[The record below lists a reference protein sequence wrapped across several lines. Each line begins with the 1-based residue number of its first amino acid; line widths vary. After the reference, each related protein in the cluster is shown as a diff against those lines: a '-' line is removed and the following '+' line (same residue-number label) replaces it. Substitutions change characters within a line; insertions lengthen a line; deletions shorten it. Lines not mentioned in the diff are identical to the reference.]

1 MDGTMPDSHAGHPG
15 GAVLHT
21 RMVARSPQ
29 EGHRAATPLEL
40 LFDLV
45 FVVAVAQA
53 AAGLHHAVGE
63 GHALAGLTSFAM
75 VFFALWWAWMNFTWF
90 ASAYDCDDVPYRLA
104 VFVQM
109 SGALVM
115 AAGIRGM
122 FETQVPNA
130 AVLGGYV
137 LMRLAVVGQW
147 LRAGASDPE
156 HRAAAWRYAIGVSLA
171 QAAWLAMLLAPPGWW
186 RVAFPLLAAMEVSV
200 PLWAE
205 RTAPTTWHAGHI
217 AERYSLLTL
226 IVLGESV
233 TAATTAVQSSLA
245 SGEALSSLL
254 PIIVGGLLIV
264 FAMWWMY
271 FDHPVH
277 DLRTRLRTSLIW
289 GYGHYLIFAAAA
301 AVGAGLS
308 VAVDAATHHA
318 HVSTA
323 AAGAAV
329 AIPVV
334 VYVLALWFL
343 HDRSEHGRARAF
355 APIAAVLTLLAMFTS
370 VAVPLTGAILAAVI
384 ALKLVV
390 LRPATAA

>member
-1 MDGTMPDSHAGHPG
+1 MSDSHAAAHPAG
-15 GAVLHT
+15 TALHT
-21 RMVARSPQ
+21 RMMARSPH

-53 AAGLHHAVGE
+53 AFGLHHAVAE
-63 GHALAGLTSFAM
+63 GHALQGLASYAM

-109 SGALVM
+109 AGALVM

-122 FETQVPNA
+122 FETQVPTA
-130 AVLGGYV
+130 GVLGGYV
-137 LMRLAVVGQW
+137 LMRLAVVAQW

-156 HRAAAWRYAIGVSLA
+156 RRVTAWRYAVGVSFV
-171 QAAWLAMLLAPPGWW
+171 QAAWVAMLLAPAGWW
-186 RVAFPLLAAMEVSV
+186 PVAFPILVVMEVGV

-205 RTAPTTWHAGHI
+205 RASPTTWHAGHI

-233 TAATTAVQSSLA
+233 TAATTAVQAALA
-245 SGEALSSLL
+245 SGETLSSLL
-254 PIIVGGLLIV
+254 PIIVGGLLIIY
-264 FAMWWMY
+264 ALWWMY
-271 FDHPVH
+271 FERPAH
-277 DLRTRLRTSLIW
+277 DLLTNLRTALIW

-308 VAVDAATHHA
+308 VAVDAATQHA
-318 HVSTA
+318 HISAA

-329 AIPVV
+329 TIPVA

-343 HDRSEHGRARAF
+343 HDRPDYGYTRAF
-355 APIAAVLTLLAMFTS
+355 GPIAAVLTLLTSFTS
-370 VAVPLTGAILAAVI
+370 IAVPLTGAILASTI
-384 ALKLVV
+384 ALKLI
-390 LRPATAA
+390 LRRAPAAA